1 MKKIISMSIVVLFCS
16 LNMSIFA
23 CELNEVSTEAN
34 IIMYEMTQ
42 DDVYKLESE
51 VDYNLSQED
60 EKNVENYIEDE
71 GFETQGEI
79 AYEGDR
85 ARSWDVELG
94 DYVGLTYYSQIDSRW
109 RNHPYT
115 ATGNSSQTIGTSGCG
130 PTAAAM
136 VVTAIKGTILPDKMG
151 DLFVQ
156 HGYRSANNGTY
167 FSAFRAVADEFNME
181 YDETY
186 SFDRALELVR
196 NGSYVVASCGNGLFT
211 TNGHFV
217 VIVGIDGETFRIY
230 DPFLYNGK
238 FNTPTRRGKV
248 SVSGNSVY
256 CSVDNFRRYANYSKF
271 FSYKKGEKTVDT
283 NIIKYVNAKS
293 GLNVR
298 NAPNGTK
305 VDALVNNTKVT
316 VYETS
321 GNWSRIGE
329 NRWVCSD
336 YLGNSTTENTYSNNM
351 YNSYTPSYRV
361 GRYRV
366 TASVLNVR
374 TGPSTNY
381 RIKSYKELTQN
392 ARNQNRKLGNYYTN
406 GYRNGIYCD
415 VSKVSGNFGLTPS
428 GWICLDYCKKV

>member
-60 EKNVENYIEDE
+60 ERNVENYIEDE

-336 YLGNSTTENTYSNNM
+336 YLGNSTTENTYSNNT